1 MILIWPRA
9 RPVTSPPLR
18 RRKIGPLTSHFVV
31 DTGLAREGETG
42 GSEHEDDLF
51 GVVDDP
57 IDGSVELRSG
67 LATAASADPLEEFES
82 DGDEVSDIE
91 PWSD

>member
-18 RRKIGPLTSHFVV
+18 RRKIGPLTSYFVV
-31 DTGLAREGETG
+31 GAALAWDGETG
-42 GSEHEDDLF
+42 ECEREDDLF
-51 GVVDDP
+51 VDDP
-57 IDGSVELRSG
+57 IEGSVELRSG
-67 LATAASADPLEEFES
+67 LATAASADPIEEFES